1 MRFHYNTTPE
11 ETVSFLREQAIDA
24 KQPPAVI
31 DAIDALRDLADLPG
45 DMEKLEKQVTE
56 LENDADDI
64 KAELRE
70 AADAFR
76 TAVEIIVAISGG
88 PTDGTEYYDSAD
100 LKELQRQLK
109 ATDAAL
115 ERHKA

>member
-1 MRFHYNTTPE
+1 MRFHCNTTPD
-11 ETVSFLREQAIDA
+11 ETIQFLRDQAISCRA
-24 KQPPAVI
+24 APQVV
-31 DAIDALRDLADLPG
+31 DAIDALRALADLPG